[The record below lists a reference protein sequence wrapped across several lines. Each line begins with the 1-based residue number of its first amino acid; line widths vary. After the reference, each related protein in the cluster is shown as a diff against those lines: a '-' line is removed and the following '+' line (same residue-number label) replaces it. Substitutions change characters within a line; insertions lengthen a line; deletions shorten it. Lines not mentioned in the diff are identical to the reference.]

1 MATKKISTTNKK
13 MSRTHA
19 VPDIF
24 ILPRTTKHKLPY
36 FAVCVVEML
45 GKHFPKTYVVGGA
58 VRNLLLK
65 QKVGDTDIATSAKP
79 EQVMNI
85 LKMNGIKYSAE
96 HKKFG
101 VILAMSNAKQ
111 TLEIA
116 TLRIDKYNKTRF
128 PKVTFITSPA
138 QDSRRRDFTI
148 NALYY
153 SLNEGV
159 VLDFNNGL
167 EDILNNRLAF
177 IGNAKKRI
185 QEDPLRI
192 VRAYRLSLQYKLTI
206 DKNLENILQTNL
218 HLLKNIS
225 AKRIER
231 EINIVKS
238 KKIKEQLQKVIHS
251 NT

>member
-1 MATKKISTTNKK
+1 
-13 MSRTHA
+13 MSRTQS

-24 ILPRTTKHKLPY
+24 ILPKTTKHKLPY

-45 GKHFPKTYVVGGA
+45 EKHFPKTYVVGGA

-101 VILAMSNAKQ
+101 VILAKSNAKQ
-111 TLEIA
+111 TLEI
-116 TLRIDKYNKTRF
+116 TTFRTDTYNKTRF
-128 PKVTFITSPA
+128 PKVSFITSPA

-153 SLNEGV
+153 SLSEGAV
-159 VLDFNNGL
+159 MDYNDGL
-167 EDILNNRLAF
+167 EDILNKNLAF

-192 VRAYRLSLQYKLTI
+192 VRAYRLALQYNLTI
-206 DKNLENILQTNL
+206 DKKLENILQSNL
-218 HLLKNIS
+218 PLLKKIS
-225 AKRIER
+225 SARIER
-231 EINIVKS
+231 EIKVVTS
-238 KKIKEQLQKVIHS
+238 QKIKKQLQKVIHS

>member
-1 MATKKISTTNKK
+1 MPAKKVSTINKK
-13 MSRTHA
+13 MSRTHS

-24 ILPRTTKHKLPY
+24 ILPKTTKHKLPY

-45 GKHFPKTYVVGGA
+45 SKHFPKTYVVGGA

-85 LKMNGIKYSAE
+85 LKMNGIKASGE

-101 VILAMSNAKQ
+101 VILAQSKAKQ
-111 TLEIA
+111 SLEI
-116 TLRIDKYNKTRF
+116 TTFRTDTYGKNRF
-128 PKVTFITSPA
+128 PKVSFITSPA

-153 SLNEGV
+153 SLSEGAV
-159 VLDFNNGL
+159 MDYNDGL
-167 EDILNNRLAF
+167 EDILNKRLAF
-177 IGNAKKRI
+177 IGNPKKRI

-192 VRAYRLSLQYKLTI
+192 VRAYRLSLQYNLEI
-206 DKNLENILQTNL
+206 DKSLENVLQSNL
-218 HLLKNIS
+218 HLLKKVS
-225 AKRIER
+225 AARIER
-231 EINIVKS
+231 EIKIVKS

-251 NT
+251 SA

>member
-1 MATKKISTTNKK
+1 MTAKKVLKPNKK
-13 MSRTHA
+13 MSLTST

-24 ILPRTTKHKLPY
+24 ILPRTAKHKLPY

-45 GKHFPKTYVVGGA
+45 SKHFPKTYVVGGA

-85 LKMNGIKYSAE
+85 LKMNGIKYSSE

-101 VILAMSNAKQ
+101 VILAKSNAKQ
-111 TLEIA
+111 SLEI
-116 TLRIDKYNKTRF
+116 TTFRTDTYDKTRF
-128 PKVTFITSPA
+128 PKVSFISSPA
-138 QDSRRRDFTI
+138 QDSRRRDFTV

-153 SLNEGV
+153 SLNEGNV
-159 VLDFNNGL
+159 TDYNNGL
-167 EDILNNRLAF
+167 EHIMDRKLAF
-177 IGNAKKRI
+177 IGNPKKRI

-192 VRAYRLSLQYKLTI
+192 VRAYRLALQYNLEI
-206 DKNLENILQTNL
+206 DKNLENILQSNL
-218 HLLKNIS
+218 HLLKTVS
-225 AKRIER
+225 AARIER
-231 EINIVKS
+231 EIKVVTS
-238 KKIKEQLQKVIHS
+238 KKIKNQLQKVIHR

>member
-1 MATKKISTTNKK
+1 MSVKKVSTKNKK
-13 MSRTHA
+13 MSRTHS

-24 ILPRTTKHKLPY
+24 ILPKTTKHKLPY

-45 GKHFPKTYVVGGA
+45 SKHFPKTYVVGGA

-85 LKMNGIKYSAE
+85 LKMNGIKYSGE

-101 VILAMSNAKQ
+101 VIIAKSNAKQ

-116 TLRIDKYNKTRF
+116 TFRTDTYGKNRF
-128 PKVTFITSPA
+128 PKVSFITSPA

-153 SLNEGV
+153 SLSEGAV
-159 VLDFNNGL
+159 MDFNNGL
-167 EDILNNRLAF
+167 DDILNNNLAF

-192 VRAYRLSLQYKLTI
+192 VRAYRLSLQYNLEI
-206 DKNLENILQTNL
+206 DKSLENILQSNL
-218 HLLKNIS
+218 HLLKKVS
-225 AKRIER
+225 AARIER
-231 EINIVKS
+231 EIKTVTS
-238 KKIKEQLQKVIHS
+238 KKIKEKLQKVIHRS
-251 NT
+251 T